1 MGAKKRVQKKS
12 FIKKEVEEIV
22 PFGKKVINFFSKN
35 LKESL
40 AFLSILLLISLS
52 FYLWNLYSSSHEK
65 KARVMF
71 NEAFKYYSL
80 SVDKGNPGDYQMSL
94 TKFNDLVSKYP
105 RTSVGRKSLFYLGNC
120 YFWMKDFINAEKY
133 YRLFLDNSSKKDMVL
148 RKFAYEGL
156 GYASEQ
162 GGKYEQALNFF
173 KKVSEEDG
181 SNNPD
186 DSVLINLAR
195 VYEELNQNDKAIEI
209 YQKIIK
215 DYPQSQNVAIAKDK
229 ISTLKIRH

>member
-22 PFGKKVINFFSKN
+22 PLGKKVLNYFSNN
-35 LKESL
+35 LKQCL
-40 AFLSILLLISLS
+40 AFLSIFLFISLAV
-52 FYLWNLYSSSHEK
+52 YLWNIYSSGQEK

-71 NEAFKYYSL
+71 TLAFKSYAL
-80 SVDKGNPGDYQMSL
+80 SVEKGNPGDYQMSAV
-94 TKFNDLVSKYP
+94 KFNDLVSKYP

-162 GGKYEQALNFF
+162 GGKYEQALDYF
-173 KKVSEEDG
+173 KKVSEEEG

-195 VYEELNQNDKAIEI
+195 VYEELNQNDKAIEM

-215 DYPQSQNVAIAKDK
+215 DYPQSQNVAIARDK